1 MLLEW
6 ARVCETHHNPALRVE
21 VKRVVAGCTTV
32 YLRDVQRI
40 LKAEVLWGEDL
51 LDREVVAGFGC
62 DLISD
67 SLFFATPGTLLL
79 TGLTHP
85 QVVRAAELMEFC
97 GVVFVRGKRPG
108 DGVVDLAREREM
120 PLLLTGYLMFDSCG
134 LLYEAGLRGCRAGEP
149 R

>member
-1 MLLEW
+1 M
-6 ARVCETHHNPALRVE
+6 
-21 VKRVVAGCTTV
+21 

-79 TGLTHP
+79 TGLTHA
-85 QVVRAAELMEFC
+85 QVIRAAELMEFC
-97 GVVFVRGKRPG
+97 GVVFVRGKRPAESVIEVARQK
-108 DGVVDLAREREM
+108 GV
-120 PLLLTGYLMFDSCG
+120 PLLLTRYLMFDSCG
-134 LLYEAGLRGCRAGEP
+134 LLYQAGLRGCRAGEQTVGP
-149 R
+149 

>member
-1 MLLEW
+1 M
-6 ARVCETHHNPALRVE
+6 R
-21 VKRVVAGCTTV
+21 
-32 YLRDVQRI
+32 LRDVQRI
-40 LKAEVLWGEDL
+40 LHAEVLWGEDL

-97 GVVFVRGKRPG
+97 GVVFVRGKRPA
-108 DGVVDLAREREM
+108 DSVVDLARDKGI
-120 PLLLTGYLMFDSCG
+120 PLLLTRFLLFDSCG
-134 LLYEAGLRGCRAGEP
+134 LLYEAGLRGCRAQE
-149 R
+149 RR

>member
-1 MLLEW
+1 LLLQFD
-6 ARVCETHHNPALRVE
+6 RTCETCHNPR
-21 VKRVVAGCTTV
+21 RGSVVR
-32 YLRDVQRI
+32 LRDVQRI
-40 LKAEVLWGEDL
+40 LHAEVLWGEDL

-97 GVVFVRGKRPG
+97 GVVFVRGKRPA
-108 DGVVDLAREREM
+108 DSVVDLARDKGI
-120 PLLLTGYLMFDSCG
+120 PLLLTRFLLFDSCG
-134 LLYEAGLRGCRAGEP
+134 LLYEAGLRGCRAQE
-149 R
+149 RR

>member
-1 MLLEW
+1 MLLESQ
-6 ARVCETHHNPALRVE
+6 RTCETCHNPAARSSV
-21 VKRVVAGCTTV
+21 R
-32 YLRDVQRI
+32 LRDVQRI
-40 LKAEVLWGEDL
+40 LHAEVLWGEDL

-67 SLFFATPGTLLL
+67 SLFFATSGTLLL

-97 GVVFVRGKRPG
+97 GVVFVRGKRP
-108 DGVVDLAREREM
+108 VDSVIELARERGI
-120 PLLLTGYLMFDSCG
+120 PLLLTGYLLFDSCG
-134 LLYEAGLRGCRAGEP
+134 LLYEAGLRGCRGQVA